1 MRITQI
7 DIKNF
12 RAFYGHYTIELE
24 KTGKNLIIYGEN
36 GSGKSSLFSALQ
48 NFIDSYNK
56 NLNFADYRNI
66 FSNEEG
72 YIKLYLRKDRN
83 SKQTIFEWSET
94 AKETDDIL
102 ILELAKTRGFL
113 DYKSLLEIH
122 FLHPKNNEIN
132 LFNLLI
138 NSILA
143 NMRYD
148 FDDNNQ
154 TFAENW
160 SEIQQAI
167 PTRKNAT
174 KKADSLDLMLEK
186 FNDSLK
192 VKLEQL
198 ETKITDILNIFG
210 DTNVQLKLEFNGV
223 YYQRDS
229 KRLTG
234 QEINLKIDFFNRPIA
249 YPHQFLNEAKL
260 SAIALSIYLSSLLI
274 IPKSDLKLLV
284 LDDVLIGLDMS
295 NRLPIIDV
303 LNTYFQ
309 EYQIILMTYDKEW
322 YEVLKMRTKPQQW
335 KYIELYTSQTDTSE
349 IPIYAEDQKYLE
361 KAQFHLDNNDY
372 KASAI
377 YLRTAFETAVQSFCS
392 KKRLKIAY
400 KNKFKELSIGEFWNA
415 IKEQKPAKNNG
426 ELYVDDQFAF
436 DVELYRGIIL
446 NPLSHHEIANIPKRE
461 IQKAIDLIK
470 RLQQTFLEK

>member
-36 GSGKSSLFSALQ
+36 GSGKTSLFHALQ

-66 FSNEEG
+66 FSQEEG

-83 SKQTIFEWSET
+83 SKQIIYEWSET
-94 AKETDDIL
+94 VKETDDIL
-102 ILELAKTRGFL
+102 ILESAKIKGFL

-122 FLHPKNNEIN
+122 FLHPKDNQVN

-138 NSILA
+138 KTILA
-143 NMRYD
+143 HSIND
-148 FDDNNQ
+148 QNQ
-154 TFAENW
+154 RTFLENW
-160 SEIQQAI
+160 QEIQQAK

-174 KKADSLDLMLEK
+174 KKAEIVETMLDD
-186 FNDSLK
+186 FNVGLS
-192 VKLEQL
+192 VKLNQL
-198 ETKITDILNIFG
+198 ESKITEILNLFG
-210 DTNVQLKLEFNGV
+210 YDNITLKLNFNGV
-223 YYQRDS
+223 SYQRHS
-229 KRLTG
+229 KTLTG
-234 QEINLKIDFFNRPIA
+234 EEINLKIDFFNQAIA

-260 SAIALSIYLSSLLI
+260 SAIALSIYLASLLI
-274 IPKSDLKLLV
+274 IPKSELKLLV

-295 NRLPIIDV
+295 NRLPIIEILD
-303 LNTYFQ
+303 TYFKD
-309 EYQIILMTYDKEW
+309 YQIILMTYDKEW

-335 KYIELYTSQTDTSE
+335 KHIELYTSKTDTSE
-349 IPIYAEDQKYLE
+349 IPIYVEDRKYLE
-361 KAQFHLDNNDY
+361 KAQFHLNNNDY

-392 KKRLKIAY
+392 RKRLKIPY
-400 KNKFKELSIGEFWNA
+400 KDKFKELSINDFWKA
-415 IKEQKPAKNNG
+415 IKEQKPKKNNG
-426 ELYVDDQFAF
+426 ELYVDDVLAF
-436 DVELYRGIIL
+436 DIELYRGIIL
-446 NPLSHHEIANIPKRE
+446 NPLSHNEITNIPKRE
-461 IQKAIDLIK
+461 IQEAIDLIK
-470 RLQQTFLEK
+470 RLQQIFLEK